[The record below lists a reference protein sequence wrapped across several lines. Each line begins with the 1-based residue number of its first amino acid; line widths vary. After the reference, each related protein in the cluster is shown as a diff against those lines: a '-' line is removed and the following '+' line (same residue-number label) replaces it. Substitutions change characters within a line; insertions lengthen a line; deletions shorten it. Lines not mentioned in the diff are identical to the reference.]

1 MERALFIAISVIAIG
16 GALNIL
22 FRRNPLHS
30 ALSLVVV
37 LGALSALYI
46 TLNAF
51 FIATIQIIVY
61 AGAVMVLFVFVI
73 MLLNVRSEEHRLDR
87 RPYLKWLAIPF
98 AGLLLG
104 EIIYFLGAF
113 QGSPARSELAV
124 GTTEAVGRELM
135 TRYLLPFEATS
146 ILILIAIIGA
156 VVLARHD

>member
-1 MERALFIAISVIAIG
+1 MERALFIAMSAVAIG
-16 GALNIL
+16 ASLNML
-22 FRRNPLHS
+22 LRRNPLHG

-37 LGALSALYI
+37 LGTLSVMYV
-46 TLNAF
+46 TLNAY
-51 FIATIQIIVY
+51 FIAAIQVIVY

-73 MLLNVRSEEHRLDR
+73 MLLNARTEEHRLDR

-98 AGLLLG
+98 AGLLFG
-104 EIIYFLGAF
+104 EIVYILRAFRGNPAPSGA
-113 QGSPARSELAV
+113 AL